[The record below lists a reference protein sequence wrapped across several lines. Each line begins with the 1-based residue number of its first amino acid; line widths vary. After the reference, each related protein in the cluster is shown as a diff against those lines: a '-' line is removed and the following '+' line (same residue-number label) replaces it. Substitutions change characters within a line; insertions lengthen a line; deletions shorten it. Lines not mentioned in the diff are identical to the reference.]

1 MRIMVNEA
9 SVLERARL
17 RFICVTDEV
26 NRLGPTWLD
35 ESPFGAARK
44 AGAAPSPQTRGF
56 NLVNDLLGLH
66 SECGAQIFVA
76 AILFVAIDVRSPAC
90 PVDVF
95 EDDPLFARMRGP

>member
-1 MRIMVNEA
+1 MRILVNDVA
-9 SVLERARL
+9 ILERARL

-44 AGAAPSPQTRGF
+44 TGAAPSPQTRGF
-56 NLVNDLLGLH
+56 NLVNDLLGRH
-66 SECGAQIFVA
+66 SECSTQIFVA
-76 AILFVAIDVRSPAC
+76 TILFVATDVRSPTF